1 MTQWPW
7 RRIAIIVGV
16 VGVAAVALTA
26 WLSGRDA
33 EPVAV
38 APPVVEV
45 KPPAQEEQ
53 KEEEPPLPSVTTAPA
68 KAPSWLYAVEPA
80 GGDAEE
86 EAEEENANPSADVAP
101 ERAVLGRALAGGEPA
116 AAAAQQIGGVRPV
129 NPPVADA
136 FLEAT
141 PLDATTESP
150 TESGASNHAGAFV
163 DADGPP
169 PPVVAPARHVGR
181 SLNADESG

>member
-7 RRIAIIVGV
+7 RRIAIVVGV

-26 WLSGRDA
+26 WLSGHDA

-53 KEEEPPLPSVTTAPA
+53 KEEEPPPPSATAAPA

-86 EAEEENANPSADVAP
+86 EAEEENEDPSADAAP
-101 ERAVLGRALAGGEPA
+101 ERAVRGRALTGGDPTA
-116 AAAAQQIGGVRPV
+116 ATAQRIGGVRPA

-136 FLEAT
+136 FLDAT

-150 TESGASNHAGAFV
+150 TESAASNHAGAFV

-169 PPVVAPARHVGR
+169 PAVIAPARHVGR